1 LQEHLSAVPAEA
13 PPENGTQLAAVPDS
27 EEEPDEEFEA
37 EEPEPRP
44 RPATARSRAPVSS
57 QAPGLP
63 ISPAM
68 ELLLRKLHAFD
79 SLVTQQDFLKAG
91 IVAADVLGTIERFDP
106 RVYLPTIF
114 ARFFSGLSSHAE
126 TLEPMLHNTE
136 SLAFRSLDQ
145 LYRVDLD
152 AFLAQQSQ
160 LQGEE

>member
-1 LQEHLSAVPAEA
+1 
-13 PPENGTQLAAVPDS
+13 
-27 EEEPDEEFEA
+27 
-37 EEPEPRP
+37 
-44 RPATARSRAPVSS
+44 
-57 QAPGLP
+57 
-63 ISPAM
+63 M
-68 ELLLRKLHAFD
+68 ELLLRKLQAFD
-79 SLVTQQDFLKAG
+79 SLISQQDFLKAG

-160 LQGEE
+160 TPGEE